1 MKPNKPEKNDW
12 VGLGTSLAVHLVLVF
27 LMSLMVVAA
36 TDEVPVGF
44 IEVEFGQ
51 FSEGRP
57 TVRAPER
64 VVPQPEPP
72 VEAEPEE
79 IEKPA
84 VAPPEEVRPVDL
96 PDVDLDIPDE
106 EIIAAPDAETIQPE
120 EIQAQE
126 EIVDEIPEP
135 ETQTIQPL
143 GSGSIDATD
152 GAQLGDEGTSNE
164 PTRASPFQIEGLNRA
179 AINSP
184 LPVNSANVSTIITM
198 QITVNPQGR
207 IIQRVPIRKGNPQLE
222 QEVMR
227 ALLRW
232 RFNPLPPN
240 APQEAQTGKVTF
252 RFTLR

>member
-1 MKPNKPEKNDW
+1 MNPIKLKKNDW
-12 VGLGTSLAVHLVLVF
+12 VGLGTSVGVHLVLVL
-27 LMSLMVVAA
+27 LMSLLVVAA

-57 TVRAPER
+57 TVRAPR
-64 VVPQPEPP
+64 QVDPQPEPE
-72 VEAEPEE
+72 VEAEPDE

-96 PDVDLDIPDE
+96 PDAELDIPDD
-106 EIIAAPDAETIQPE
+106 EIIPAPDAQTIQPE

-126 EIVDEIPEP
+126 EIIDEVAEP

-143 GSGSIDATD
+143 GSGSIEATD
-152 GAQLGDEGTSNE
+152 GTQVGDEGTSNE

-179 AINSP
+179 ATNSP
-184 LPVNSANVSTIITM
+184 LPVNSANVSTIITI
-198 QITVNPQGR
+198 QITVDPQGR
-207 IIQRVPIRKGNPQLE
+207 IIRRVPVRKGDPKLE
-222 QEVMR
+222 REVMS

-232 RFNPLPPN
+232 KFNPLPPN
-240 APQEAQTGKVTF
+240 APQESQTGRVTF
-252 RFTLR
+252 RFTLK